1 MAEQNGRWVTVNG
14 AHVFIKDG
22 ETPDF
27 SKNRGLQ
34 KTVKEE
40 NKYDQEYKRLEKN
53 INDLMEKDID
63 EGTFLSMRARIIENI
78 RKSDNPKYET
88 LLGKFEKYAQ
98 EKLGYTPEDI
108 MKMDE
113 QGIHTDVRPSLH
125 KYNAH
130 PIGNKSGDRKL
141 EDLFHVAQKEDLDF
155 ERMIN
160 FEMNRSLADEKEFHV
175 AGRTYKKVGNNK
187 WEMWEKGKRI
197 WTGTNRS
204 VANDISQIYE

>member
-1 MAEQNGRWVTVNG
+1 MAEESGRWVTVHG

-27 SKNRGLQ
+27 SKSGLQ

-40 NKYDQEYKRLEKN
+40 NKYDQEYKSLEKSVN
-53 INDLMEKDID
+53 KLMEEEID
-63 EGTFLSMRARIIENI
+63 NGTYLSVRARIIENI
-78 RKSDNPKYET
+78 RKSGNPKYEE

-113 QGIHTDVRPSLH
+113 QGIHTDVRPSLR

-130 PIGNKSGDRKL
+130 PIGKQNSGDKKL
-141 EDLFHVAQKEDLDF
+141 EDLFHVAQNEDLDF

-160 FEMNRSLADEKEFHV
+160 FEMNRSFADEKEFHV